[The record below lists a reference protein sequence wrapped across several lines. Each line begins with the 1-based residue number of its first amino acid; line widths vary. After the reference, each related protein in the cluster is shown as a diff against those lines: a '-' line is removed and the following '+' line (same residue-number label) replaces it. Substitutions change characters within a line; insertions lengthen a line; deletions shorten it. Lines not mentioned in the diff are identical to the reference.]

1 MDSDAAYLLVGCL
14 GGLGR
19 SLTTWMQERGCRNF
33 IFLSRSGT
41 AKPEAKEVVDR
52 LTASG
57 ASVQVFNV
65 DASDEK
71 AVAEVVHQVSSE
83 LPIKGVVHAAMVLRD
98 GLYENMSFSA
108 YQEALRPKMQ
118 GAIALDKALGNT
130 PLDFFLMT
138 SSISAVLGNPGQANY
153 CAANSY
159 LDFLALHRRRK
170 GLAACSVALPMVEDV
185 GVVAEN
191 VAVAEALT
199 RKMPF
204 SINEKEMLAA
214 FEAAILHG
222 RPQGSQDVSLG
233 DVQLVLGLDP
243 EAMLQ
248 AMNDDHVDLSDS
260 FWHRDARMSSVRE
273 SIETKQKENG
283 SNSSGDGS
291 DRSFASTLS
300 GLSEEEMLSALST
313 HIVERAGRILG
324 LEPESFQLEG
334 ISLGNHGVD
343 SMIGV
348 ELQRWLFSEFG
359 LQVSVTNLSDPSTTF
374 GGLTRTVAEH
384 LGLLHEETE
393 DS

>member
-1 MDSDAAYLLVGCL
+1 
-14 GGLGR
+14 
-19 SLTTWMQERGCRNF
+19 MQERGCRNF
-33 IFLSRSGT
+33 VFLSRSGAT
-41 AKPEAKEVVDR
+41 KPEAKEVVDR
-52 LTASG
+52 LTESG

-65 DASDEK
+65 DASDEE
-71 AVAEVVHQVSSE
+71 AVAEVVHQVSSK

-98 GLYENMSFSA
+98 GLYENMTYSA

-159 LDFLALHRRRK
+159 LDFLALQRRQK
-170 GLAACSVALPMVEDV
+170 GLAACSIALPMVEDV

-204 SINEKEMLAA
+204 SINEKEMLEA

-222 RPQGSQDVSLG
+222 QPKESRGVDLG
-233 DVQLVLGLDP
+233 DVQLVLGLDT

-248 AMNDDHVDLSDS
+248 AMNDDNVDLSDS
-260 FWHRDARMSSVRE
+260 FWYRDTRMSSVRA
-273 SIETKQKENG
+273 SIEAKQKSNG
-283 SNSSGDGS
+283 SATSGQGS
-291 DRSFASTLS
+291 DRSFASTLT
-300 GLSEEEMLSALST
+300 GLEEAEMLAAVST

-334 ISLGNHGVD
+334 VSLGNHGVD

-374 GGLTRTVAEH
+374 GGLARTVAEH
-384 LGLLHEETE
+384 LGLLLGEVK

>member
-1 MDSDAAYLLVGCL
+1 ML
-14 GGLGR
+14 
-19 SLTTWMQERGCRNF
+19 ERGCRNF
-33 IFLSRSGT
+33 VFLSRSGAT
-41 AKPEAKEVVDR
+41 KPEAIEVVDR

-71 AVAEVVHQVSSE
+71 AVASVVQQVSCK
-83 LPIKGVVHAAMVLRD
+83 LLIRGVVHAAMVLRD
-98 GLYENMSFSA
+98 GLYENMTFSA
-108 YQEALRPKMQ
+108 YQEALQPKMQ

-159 LDFLALHRRRK
+159 LDFLALRRRRN
-170 GLAACSVALPMVEDV
+170 GLAACSIALPMVEDV

-191 VAVAEALT
+191 VAVAEALA

-204 SINEKEMLAA
+204 GINEKEMLVA

-222 RPQGSQDVSLG
+222 QPTDAKAVGLG
-233 DVQLVLGLDP
+233 DVQLILGLEP

-248 AMNDDHVDLSDS
+248 AMDDDQVDLSDS
-260 FWHRDARMSSVRE
+260 FWHRDARMSSVRASLE
-273 SIETKQKENG
+273 AKQKENG
-283 SNSSGDGS
+283 TTSTGQGS

-300 GLSEEEMLSALST
+300 GLPQDEMLKALSM

-334 ISLGNHGVD
+334 VSLGNHGVD

-348 ELQRWLFSEFG
+348 ELQRWLFTEFG
-359 LQVSVTNLSDPSTTF
+359 LQVSVTTLSDPNTTF
-374 GGLTRTVAEH
+374 AGLARTVASH
-384 LGLLHEETE
+384 LGMLEEKE
-393 DS
+393 DC